1 MPASRN
7 KALRQ
12 FGEALRCERKERG
25 FSQEGLALEAE
36 VNRSYMGSL
45 ERGEE
50 NVSLLTLLRISE
62 TLKVKPSVLL
72 LRAGL

>member
-1 MPASRN
+1 MPALKN

-12 FGEALRCERKERG
+12 FGDALRSERKERG

-36 VNRSYMGSL
+36 INRSYMGSL

-50 NVSLLTLLRISE
+50 NVSILTLLKISSV
-62 TLKVKPSVLL
+62 LKVKPSALL
-72 LRAGL
+72 ARAGL